1 MDDASEM
8 EASIFDW
15 AIIMLSKL
23 IQCDCLSQ
31 LRMWYT
37 FNVKKSILDLILVIQ
52 IIMLIIVLSVYS
64 RPFYTQKYVGV

>member
-1 MDDASEM
+1 MNDASEM
-8 EASIFDW
+8 KASIFDW

-37 FNVKKSILDLILVIQ
+37 FNVKKISSGFDI
-52 IIMLIIVLSVYS
+52 S
-64 RPFYTQKYVGV
+64 YTNHQAI